1 MKFALNPYSGNTF
14 SEFLLNFFHRIFLF
28 ATGRLSFENVTTDE
42 IQVFVL
48 IFISLS
54 SALIGTFLVLRKATM
69 LANSLSHTILL
80 GIVITFLLFKA
91 LSLKNDGGYTIDI
104 KLIMI
109 AALLSALLTTF
120 FTELLNK
127 GMRLQKD
134 VSIGLIFTTFF
145 ALGIIL
151 VTIFTKSAHVG
162 TEAIMGN
169 VDALHIHDL
178 KLVISLFIFN
188 ILCVLFFY
196 KRLELSTFDPT
207 LAHMCGISIGF
218 FNYLIMILTAATAI
232 GAFRAVGVF
241 LFLAFLVAPPLSA
254 RFFTHRL
261 KFVLLLSCIM
271 GVGVSLI
278 SVALSRHILSVYRA
292 PLSTAGIAVV
302 IIGVVFILSVGANS
316 FKKVYLER

>member
-1 MKFALNPYSGNTF
+1 MKLAFNPYSGNTF
-14 SEFLLNFFHRIFLF
+14 SEFLVNFFHRIFLF
-28 ATGRLSFENVTTDE
+28 VTGRLSFENITTDE

-109 AALLSALLTTF
+109 ASLLSALLTTF

-218 FNYLIMILTAATAI
+218 FNYIIMILTAATAI

-241 LFLAFLVAPPLSA
+241 LFLAFLVAPPLFGPFFYSSIEI
-254 RFFTHRL
+254 RFIAILYHRSWCFSYFCCPFKTHSFRL
-261 KFVLLLSCIM
+261 
-271 GVGVSLI
+271 
-278 SVALSRHILSVYRA
+278 
-292 PLSTAGIAVV
+292 
-302 IIGVVFILSVGANS
+302 
-316 FKKVYLER
+316 